1 MNKCGIYK
9 IISPSG
15 KIYIGQSSN
24 IDWRWEQYKKY
35 PSSYIGQT
43 RLYNS
48 IKKYGYENH
57 KLEIVELCSIEQL
70 DEKEVYWGLYFN
82 VLGDRGLVCR
92 LGNGKG
98 LISEVTKQKMSENI
112 KGKKLG
118 KTSTGSG
125 RKKGFK
131 MSEEH
136 KQKLSQARLG
146 KPSNHLGFKDS
157 EETLLKKSLAKL
169 NKIKQ

>member
-1 MNKCGIYK
+1 MHKCGIYK
-9 IISPSG
+9 ITSPSG

-24 IDWRWEQYKKY
+24 IDWRWEQYQKY

-48 IKKYGYENH
+48 IQKYGYDNH
-57 KLEIVELCSIEQL
+57 KLEIIELCSVEQL
-70 DEKEVYWGLYFN
+70 DEKEVYWGLHFD
-82 VLGDRGLVCR
+82 VLGTNGLVCR

-98 LISEVTKQKMSENI
+98 IISEITKKRMSDGI

-118 KTSTGSG
+118 KKSIGSG

-131 MSEEH
+131 MSDDH
-136 KQKLSQARLG
+136 KQKIGKALFG

-157 EETLLKKSLAKL
+157 EETLLKKRLAKPK
-169 NKIKQ
+169 KIKQ